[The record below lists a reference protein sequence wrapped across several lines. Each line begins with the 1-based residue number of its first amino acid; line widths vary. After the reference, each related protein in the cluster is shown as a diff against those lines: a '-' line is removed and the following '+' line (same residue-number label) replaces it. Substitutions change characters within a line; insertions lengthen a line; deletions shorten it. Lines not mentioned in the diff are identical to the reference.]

1 MNLPFHIARRYLFA
15 KKSTNAVNWITGI
28 SAVGVMVGTA
38 AMVIVLSAFAGL
50 DQLVRSFYTNFD
62 PDLKVL
68 PAEGKFAIWDET
80 DQSRLESLDWILA
93 ESKVVEDKALLRF
106 REREYIG
113 IIKGVDPHF
122 SKVNSIDSSIVE
134 GSFDPS
140 ATDGV
145 SFGLFGSGV
154 ASYIGLHTLRGNAP
168 IHAYVPKMG
177 SLDRLNPMSNV
188 SFAPLY
194 PSGFFQIQPEF
205 DTKYVFASIDF
216 NRALFDLEDD
226 MISAV
231 EIKVSPEIKLKEAK
245 RALAEA
251 LGENWQV
258 KDRDDLQVAIFKVL
272 QSEGLITYLVLTFIL
287 LVASFGILSSVNIL
301 ILEKKK
307 DLHTLWSMGASERLL
322 RRIFM
327 MEGLL
332 ISLGGAFTG
341 FLIGIIVVL
350 LQQHFG
356 LLSMG
361 SGYIVEYY
369 PVEIR
374 PMDILQVIVTI
385 LIVGV
390 GISWLAVRR
399 LKVSKLSMN

>member
-62 PDLKVL
+62 PDLKVI
-68 PAEGKFAIWDET
+68 PAEGKFAVWT
-80 DQSRLESLDWILA
+80 DSSQTLLEDIDWIIA

-113 IIKGVDPHF
+113 IIKGVDANFMSVAP
-122 SKVNSIDSSIVE
+122 IDSFIVE
-134 GSFDPS
+134 GSFDPT
-140 ATDGV
+140 AQGDV
-145 SFGLFGSGV
+145 NYGLFGSGV
-154 ASYIGLHTLRGNAP
+154 ASYIGVHTLRGAAP
-168 IHAYVPKMG
+168 VNAYVPKMG
-177 SLDRLNPMSNV
+177 SLDRLNPMGNV

-194 PSGFFQIQPEF
+194 PGGFFQIQPEF
-205 DTKYVFASIDF
+205 DTKYVFTTIQF
-216 NRALFDLEDD
+216 NRDLFDLEED

-231 EIKVSPEIKLKEAK
+231 EIKVEPGQKLNQAKAKLSEI
-245 RALAEA
+245 
-251 LGENWQV
+251 LGDDWEV
-258 KDRDDLQVAIFKVL
+258 KTRDDLQVAIFKVL

-307 DLHTLWSMGASERLL
+307 DLHTLWSMGATERLL

-327 MEGLL
+327 VEGLL
-332 ISLGGAFTG
+332 ISLGGAFIG

-350 LQQHFG
+350 LQKHIG

-374 PMDILQVIVTI
+374 PLDILQVILTI
-385 LIVGV
+385 LIVGI

-399 LKVSKLSMN
+399 LKVNKLSMN

>member
-62 PDLKVL
+62 PDLKVI
-68 PAEGKFAIWDET
+68 PAEGKFAVWT
-80 DQSRLESLDWILA
+80 DSSQALLEDIDWIVV

-113 IIKGVDPHF
+113 IIKGVDPNF
-122 SKVNSIDSSIVE
+122 MSVAPIDSYIVE

-140 ATDGV
+140 AQGDV
-145 SFGLFGSGV
+145 NYGLFGSGV
-154 ASYIGLHTLRGNAP
+154 AGYIGVHTLRGAAP
-168 IHAYVPKMG
+168 VNAYVPKMG
-177 SLDRLNPMSNV
+177 SLDRLNPMGNV

-194 PSGFFQIQPEF
+194 PGGFFQIQPEF
-205 DTKYVFASIDF
+205 DTKYVFTTIQF
-216 NRALFDLEDD
+216 NRDLFDLEKDK
-226 MISAV
+226 ISAV
-231 EIKVSPEIKLKEAK
+231 EIKVEPGQKLNQAK
-245 RALAEA
+245 AKLAEI
-251 LGENWQV
+251 LGEDWEV
-258 KDRDDLQVAIFKVL
+258 KTRDDLQVAIFKVL

-307 DLHTLWSMGASERLL
+307 DLHTLWSMGATERIL

-327 MEGLL
+327 VEGLL
-332 ISLGGAFTG
+332 ISLGGAFIG

-350 LQQHFG
+350 LQKHIG

-374 PMDILQVIVTI
+374 PLDILQVILTI
-385 LIVGV
+385 LIVGI

-399 LKVSKLSMN
+399 LKVNKLSMN